1 MLDVSASYPNGEV
14 VFNISKETTKKEL
27 ISIDGVTDYMRRAQG
42 INLSGGATN
51 AVEVCTGLFKMP
63 GMSTWLEAYQ
73 NQGNIEEIKRKF
85 QHAIDDATGAAEA
98 LGRIKENEEE
108 EAPAK

>member
-27 ISIDGVTDYMRRAQG
+27 ISIDGVTEYMRRAQG

-63 GMSTWLEAYQ
+63 GMTTWLEAYQ
-73 NQGNIEEIKRKF
+73 NQNNIEEIKQKF
-85 QHAIDDATGAAEA
+85 RLAIDDATGAAEA
-98 LGRIKENEEE
+98 LGRIRENEEE
-108 EAPAK
+108 TQ